1 MNKQA
6 SDILNTLLLEP
17 FINQRILS
25 EVSGHSLG
33 VVNRSLKNLIKE
45 GYVDEHIR
53 PTEKAKLKIKSN
65 SPQNA
70 IILAAGFGM
79 RMVPINTQTPKALM
93 EVNGETLIERTIEQL
108 HEVGVKNIYVVVG
121 YMKEQFEYLIDEYG
135 VELIVNEEY
144 AEKNNLHSLHLA
156 SSHLSN
162 SSIYAAREYIKNS
175 YICSSD
181 NYFIT
186 NPFESD
192 VDESYYA
199 AVYMEGQTGEWCILE
214 EDGWIKD
221 VKVGGQDS
229 WVMLGH
235 VFWSESFSRSFLH
248 ILEDEYEWPETADK
262 LWETIYIE
270 HINDLPMKIR
280 KYPADFIFEFDTLD
294 ELREFDDSYISNT
307 RSEILTKIAGELGV
321 EEKEI
326 RSVKAFKDKD
336 NAAAGFTFET
346 GKKYKYYYR
355 TEAMEEL

>member
-1 MNKQA
+1 MK
-6 SDILNTLLLEP
+6 
-17 FINQRILS
+17 
-25 EVSGHSLG
+25 
-33 VVNRSLKNLIKE
+33 
-45 GYVDEHIR
+45 VD
-53 PTEKAKLKIKSN
+53 
-65 SPQNA
+65 NA
-70 IILAAGFGM
+70 IIMAAGTASRFA
-79 RMVPINTQTPKALM
+79 PLSYEKPKALI
-93 EVNGETLIERTIEQL
+93 EVRGEVLIERQIRQLREAGIE
-108 HEVGVKNIYVVVG
+108 EVVVVTG
-121 YMKEQFEYLIDEYG
+121 YKAEQFEYLKDKYG
-135 VELIVNEEY
+135 VVLI
-144 AEKNNLHSLHLA
+144 NNPYYLTRNN
-156 SSHLSN
+156 N

-192 VDESYYA
+192 VDESYYS
-199 AVYMEGQTGEWCILE
+199 AVYIEGETGEWCILE

-221 VKVGGQDS
+221 VKVGGRDS

-248 ILEDEYEWPETADK
+248 ILEDEFEWPETADK

-270 HINDLPMKIR
+270 HINELPMKIR

-336 NAAAGFTFET
+336 NAAAGFSFET
-346 GKKYKYYYR
+346 GKKYKYYYK
-355 TEAMEEL
+355 TETMEEL

>member
-1 MNKQA
+1 MK
-6 SDILNTLLLEP
+6 
-17 FINQRILS
+17 
-25 EVSGHSLG
+25 
-33 VVNRSLKNLIKE
+33 
-45 GYVDEHIR
+45 VD
-53 PTEKAKLKIKSN
+53 
-65 SPQNA
+65 NA
-70 IILAAGFGM
+70 IIMAAGTASRFA
-79 RMVPINTQTPKALM
+79 PLSYEKPKALI
-93 EVNGETLIERTIEQL
+93 EVRGEVLIERQIRQLREAGIE
-108 HEVGVKNIYVVVG
+108 EVVVVTG
-121 YMKEQFEYLIDEYG
+121 YKAEQFEYLKGKYG
-135 VELIVNEEY
+135 VVLI
-144 AEKNNLHSLHLA
+144 NNPYYLTRNN
-156 SSHLSN
+156 N

-199 AVYMEGQTGEWCILE
+199 AVYIEGETGEWCISE
-214 EDGWIKD
+214 DDGWIKD

-270 HINDLPMKIR
+270 HINELPMKIR

-294 ELREFDDSYISNT
+294 ELREFDTSYITNT
-307 RSEILTKIAGELGV
+307 RSEILKKVAGELGV

-336 NAAAGFTFET
+336 NAAAGFSFET
-346 GKKYKYYYR
+346 GKKYKYYYK
-355 TEAMEEL
+355 TETMEEL

>member
-1 MNKQA
+1 MK
-6 SDILNTLLLEP
+6 
-17 FINQRILS
+17 
-25 EVSGHSLG
+25 
-33 VVNRSLKNLIKE
+33 
-45 GYVDEHIR
+45 VD
-53 PTEKAKLKIKSN
+53 
-65 SPQNA
+65 NA
-70 IILAAGFGM
+70 IIMAAGTASRFA
-79 RMVPINTQTPKALM
+79 PLSYEKPKALI
-93 EVNGETLIERTIEQL
+93 EVRGEVLIERQIRQLRETGIE
-108 HEVGVKNIYVVVG
+108 EVVVVTG
-121 YMKEQFEYLIDEYG
+121 YKAEQFEYLKDKYG
-135 VELIVNEEY
+135 VVLI
-144 AEKNNLHSLHLA
+144 NNPYYLTRNN
-156 SSHLSN
+156 N

-192 VDESYYA
+192 VDESYYS
-199 AVYMEGQTGEWCILE
+199 AVYMEGDTGEWCIS
-214 EDGWIKD
+214 EDGGLIKD

-235 VFWSESFSRSFLH
+235 VFWSESFSRYFLH
-248 ILEDEYEWPETADK
+248 ILEDEYELPETADK
-262 LWETIYIE
+262 FWETIYIE
-270 HINDLPMKIR
+270 HINELPMKIR

-346 GKKYKYYYR
+346 GKKYRYYYK
-355 TEAMEEL
+355 TEKMEEL

>member
-1 MNKQA
+1 MK
-6 SDILNTLLLEP
+6 
-17 FINQRILS
+17 
-25 EVSGHSLG
+25 V
-33 VVNRSLKNLIKE
+33 
-45 GYVDEHIR
+45 Y
-53 PTEKAKLKIKSN
+53 
-65 SPQNA
+65 NA
-70 IILAAGFGM
+70 IIMAAGTSSRFA
-79 RMVPINTQTPKALM
+79 PLSYEKPKALI
-93 EVNGETLIERTIEQL
+93 EVKGEILIERQIRQLREAGIE
-108 HEVGVKNIYVVVG
+108 KVVVVTG
-121 YMKEQFEYLIDEYG
+121 YKAEQFEYLKDKYG
-135 VELIVNEEY
+135 VVLI
-144 AEKNNLHSLHLA
+144 NNPYYLTRNN
-156 SSHLSN
+156 N

-192 VDESYYA
+192 VDESYYS
-199 AVYMEGQTGEWCILE
+199 AVYMEGDTGEWCISE
-214 EDGWIKD
+214 DDGWIKD

-270 HINDLPMKIR
+270 HINELPMKIR

-346 GKKYKYYYR
+346 GKKYRYYYK
-355 TEAMEEL
+355 TEKMEEL

>member
-1 MNKQA
+1 MK
-6 SDILNTLLLEP
+6 
-17 FINQRILS
+17 
-25 EVSGHSLG
+25 
-33 VVNRSLKNLIKE
+33 
-45 GYVDEHIR
+45 VD
-53 PTEKAKLKIKSN
+53 
-65 SPQNA
+65 NA
-70 IILAAGFGM
+70 IIMAAGTASRFA
-79 RMVPINTQTPKALM
+79 PLSYEKPKALI
-93 EVNGETLIERTIEQL
+93 EVRGEVLIERQIRQLREAGIE
-108 HEVGVKNIYVVVG
+108 EVVVVTG
-121 YMKEQFEYLIDEYG
+121 YKAEQFEYLKDKYG
-135 VELIVNEEY
+135 VVLI
-144 AEKNNLHSLHLA
+144 NNPYYLTRNNNA
-156 SSHLSN
+156 
-162 SSIYAAREYIKNS
+162 SIYVAREYLKNS

-181 NYFIT
+181 NYFLY

-192 VDESYYA
+192 VDESYYS
-199 AVYMEGQTGEWCILE
+199 AVYMEGDTGEWCISE
-214 EDGWIKD
+214 DDGWIKD

-270 HINDLPMKIR
+270 HINELPMKIR

-336 NAAAGFTFET
+336 NAAAGFSFET
-346 GKKYKYYYR
+346 GKKYKYYYK
-355 TEAMEEL
+355 TETMEEL

>member
-1 MNKQA
+1 MK
-6 SDILNTLLLEP
+6 
-17 FINQRILS
+17 
-25 EVSGHSLG
+25 
-33 VVNRSLKNLIKE
+33 
-45 GYVDEHIR
+45 VD
-53 PTEKAKLKIKSN
+53 
-65 SPQNA
+65 NA
-70 IILAAGFGM
+70 IIMAAGTSSRFA
-79 RMVPINTQTPKALM
+79 PLSYEKPKALI
-93 EVNGETLIERTIEQL
+93 EVRGEVLIERQIRQLREAGIE
-108 HEVGVKNIYVVVG
+108 EVVVVTG
-121 YMKEQFEYLIDEYG
+121 YKAEQFEYLKDKYG
-135 VELIVNEEY
+135 VVLI
-144 AEKNNLHSLHLA
+144 NNPYYLTRNN
-156 SSHLSN
+156 N

-192 VDESYYA
+192 VDESYYS
-199 AVYMEGQTGEWCILE
+199 AVYMEGDTGEWCISE
-214 EDGWIKD
+214 DDGWIKD

-235 VFWSESFSRSFLH
+235 VFWSEPFSRSFLH

-270 HINDLPMKIR
+270 HINELPMKIR

-336 NAAAGFTFET
+336 NAAAGFSFET
-346 GKKYKYYYR
+346 GKKYKYYYK
-355 TEAMEEL
+355 TETMEEL

>member
-1 MNKQA
+1 MK
-6 SDILNTLLLEP
+6 
-17 FINQRILS
+17 
-25 EVSGHSLG
+25 
-33 VVNRSLKNLIKE
+33 
-45 GYVDEHIR
+45 VD
-53 PTEKAKLKIKSN
+53 
-65 SPQNA
+65 NA
-70 IILAAGFGM
+70 IIMAAGTASRFA
-79 RMVPINTQTPKALM
+79 PLSYEKPKALI
-93 EVNGETLIERTIEQL
+93 EVRGEVLIERQIRQLREAGIE
-108 HEVGVKNIYVVVG
+108 EVVVVTG
-121 YMKEQFEYLIDEYG
+121 YKAEQFEYLKDKYG
-135 VELIVNEEY
+135 VVLI
-144 AEKNNLHSLHLA
+144 NNPYYLTRNN
-156 SSHLSN
+156 N

-192 VDESYYA
+192 VDESYYS
-199 AVYMEGQTGEWCILE
+199 AVYMEGETGEWCILE

-235 VFWSESFSRSFLH
+235 VFWSEPFSRSFLH

-270 HINDLPMKIR
+270 HINELPMKIR

-294 ELREFDDSYISNT
+294 ELRKFDDSYISNT

-336 NAAAGFTFET
+336 NAAAGFSFET
-346 GKKYKYYYR
+346 GKKYKYYYK
-355 TEAMEEL
+355 TETMEEL

>member
-1 MNKQA
+1 MK
-6 SDILNTLLLEP
+6 
-17 FINQRILS
+17 
-25 EVSGHSLG
+25 
-33 VVNRSLKNLIKE
+33 
-45 GYVDEHIR
+45 VD
-53 PTEKAKLKIKSN
+53 
-65 SPQNA
+65 NA
-70 IILAAGFGM
+70 IIMAAGTSSRFA
-79 RMVPINTQTPKALM
+79 PLSYEKPKALI
-93 EVNGETLIERTIEQL
+93 EVRGEVLIERQIRQLRQAGIE
-108 HEVGVKNIYVVVG
+108 EVVVVTG
-121 YMKEQFEYLIDEYG
+121 YKAEQFEYLKDKYG
-135 VELIVNEEY
+135 VVLI
-144 AEKNNLHSLHLA
+144 NNPYYLTRNN
-156 SSHLSN
+156 N

-192 VDESYYA
+192 VDESYYS
-199 AVYMEGQTGEWCILE
+199 AVYMEGDTGEWCISE
-214 EDGWIKD
+214 DDGWIKD

-270 HINDLPMKIR
+270 HINELPMKIR

-294 ELREFDDSYISNT
+294 ELREFDTSYITNT
-307 RSEILTKIAGELGV
+307 RSEILTKIACELGV

-336 NAAAGFTFET
+336 NAAAGFSFET
-346 GKKYKYYYR
+346 GKKYKYYYK
-355 TEAMEEL
+355 TETMEEL

>member
-1 MNKQA
+1 MK
-6 SDILNTLLLEP
+6 
-17 FINQRILS
+17 
-25 EVSGHSLG
+25 
-33 VVNRSLKNLIKE
+33 
-45 GYVDEHIR
+45 VD
-53 PTEKAKLKIKSN
+53 
-65 SPQNA
+65 NA
-70 IILAAGFGM
+70 IIMAAGTASRFA
-79 RMVPINTQTPKALM
+79 PLSYEKPKALI
-93 EVNGETLIERTIEQL
+93 EVRGEVLIERQIRQLRDAGIE
-108 HEVGVKNIYVVVG
+108 EVVVVTG
-121 YMKEQFEYLIDEYG
+121 YKAEQFEYLKDKYG
-135 VELIVNEEY
+135 VVLI
-144 AEKNNLHSLHLA
+144 NNPYYLTRNN
-156 SSHLSN
+156 N

-199 AVYMEGQTGEWCILE
+199 AVYIEGETGEWCIIE
-214 EDGWIKD
+214 EEGLIKD
-221 VKVGGQDS
+221 VKVGGRDS

-270 HINDLPMKIR
+270 HINELPMKIR

-307 RSEILTKIAGELGV
+307 RSRILTKIASKLGI
-321 EEKEI
+321 EEKDI
-326 RSVKAFKDKD
+326 MKVKAFKDKN

-346 GKKYKYYYR
+346 EKKYRYYYK
-355 TEAMEEL
+355 TEKMEEL

>member
-1 MNKQA
+1 MK
-6 SDILNTLLLEP
+6 
-17 FINQRILS
+17 
-25 EVSGHSLG
+25 
-33 VVNRSLKNLIKE
+33 
-45 GYVDEHIR
+45 VD
-53 PTEKAKLKIKSN
+53 
-65 SPQNA
+65 NA
-70 IILAAGFGM
+70 IIMAAGTSSRFA
-79 RMVPINTQTPKALM
+79 PLSYEKPKALI
-93 EVNGETLIERTIEQL
+93 EVRGEVLIERQIRQLREAGIE
-108 HEVGVKNIYVVVG
+108 KVVVVTG
-121 YMKEQFEYLIDEYG
+121 YKAELFEYLKDKYG
-135 VELIVNEEY
+135 VVLI
-144 AEKNNLHSLHLA
+144 NNPYYLTRNN
-156 SSHLSN
+156 N

-192 VDESYYA
+192 VDESYYS
-199 AVYMEGQTGEWCILE
+199 AVYMEGKTGEWCISE

-221 VKVGGQDS
+221 VKVGGRDS

-270 HINDLPMKIR
+270 HINELPMKIR

-346 GKKYKYYYR
+346 GKKYRYYYKK
-355 TEAMEEL
+355 EKMEEL

>member
-1 MNKQA
+1 MK
-6 SDILNTLLLEP
+6 DKY
-17 FINQRILS
+17 
-25 EVSGHSLG
+25 G
-33 VVNRSLKNLIKE
+33 VVLINNP
-45 GYVDEHIR
+45 Y
-53 PTEKAKLKIKSN
+53 
-65 SPQNA
+65 
-70 IILAAGFGM
+70 
-79 RMVPINTQTPKALM
+79 
-93 EVNGETLIERTIEQL
+93 
-108 HEVGVKNIYVVVG
+108 
-121 YMKEQFEYLIDEYG
+121 YLTR
-135 VELIVNEEY
+135 
-144 AEKNNLHSLHLA
+144 NN
-156 SSHLSN
+156 N

-181 NYFIT
+181 NYFIN

-192 VDESYYA
+192 VDESYYS
-199 AVYMEGQTGEWCILE
+199 AVYMEGDTGEWCIS
-214 EDGWIKD
+214 EDGGWIKEI
-221 VKVGGQDS
+221 KVGGRDS

-270 HINDLPMKIR
+270 HINELPMKIR

-346 GKKYKYYYR
+346 GKKYRYYYK
-355 TEAMEEL
+355 TEKMEEL

>member
-1 MNKQA
+1 MK
-6 SDILNTLLLEP
+6 
-17 FINQRILS
+17 
-25 EVSGHSLG
+25 
-33 VVNRSLKNLIKE
+33 
-45 GYVDEHIR
+45 VD
-53 PTEKAKLKIKSN
+53 
-65 SPQNA
+65 NA
-70 IILAAGFGM
+70 IIMAAGTASRFA
-79 RMVPINTQTPKALM
+79 PLSYEKPKALI
-93 EVNGETLIERTIEQL
+93 EVRGEVLIERQIRQLRETGIE
-108 HEVGVKNIYVVVG
+108 EVVVVTG
-121 YMKEQFEYLIDEYG
+121 YKAEQFEYLKDKYG
-135 VELIVNEEY
+135 VVLI
-144 AEKNNLHSLHLA
+144 NNPYYLTRNN
-156 SSHLSN
+156 N

-192 VDESYYA
+192 VDESYYS
-199 AVYMEGQTGEWCILE
+199 AVYMEGDTGEWCIS
-214 EDGWIKD
+214 EDGGWIKD

-235 VFWSESFSRSFLH
+235 VFWTESFSRSFLH

-270 HINDLPMKIR
+270 HINELPMKIR

-294 ELREFDDSYISNT
+294 ELREFDTSYITNT
-307 RSEILTKIAGELGV
+307 RSEILKKVAGELGV

-346 GKKYKYYYR
+346 VKKYKYYYK
-355 TEAMEEL
+355 TEKMEEL